1 MIGFI
6 APISFAKHGISVME
20 SSVIL
25 DQFYKLKKE
34 QKTITNLNFK

>member
-6 APISFAKHGISVME
+6 APISFAKHDISVMKLN
-20 SSVIL
+20 VIL
-25 DQFYKLKKE
+25 DQFYTLKKE

>member
-6 APISFAKHGISVME
+6 APISFAKHGFSVME
-20 SSVIL
+20 LHVVL
-25 DQFYKLKKE
+25 DQFYTLKKE